1 MTDPAS
7 PPPDPQRPAAPPEG
21 LFNRERLL
29 VIFFFAAYFFLLYQL
44 FLVLAPFLAP
54 LLGAAMLALVVFP
67 LRQVLLQR
75 LSSPNAVS
83 LLLTLLVMVTVI
95 VPASVLAWIL
105 VREAAQAVPEVNAW
119 LAAQRSQGWP
129 MAQNGELP
137 ALERLLAAA
146 TRFFASIELDV
157 RSVATETVRDLGN
170 QVTSAGATIVRKFLA
185 VLFQLVIL
193 LLALFFFL
201 RDGPSMIARL
211 MDLVP
216 MEAESKA
223 LVLRGLDRT
232 VVAMVRGTLIT
243 ASAQGVLVG
252 IGLAVAGIPFPVLL
266 GFVATFLAVVPFIG
280 TAVVWVPAAIYLAMT
295 DHVGAAIGLTVW
307 GLLVVGLID
316 NLLRPIVVG
325 SHARLPATLLF
336 LGVLGGFQVYGPVGG
351 LISPLLIACVI
362 AFARIYRE
370 RYRPP
375 GA

>member
-1 MTDPAS
+1 MTDPGH
-7 PPPDPQRPAAPPEG
+7 PPPEPRPAAPPNG
-21 LFNRERLL
+21 LFNRERLF
-29 VIFFFAAYFFLLYQL
+29 VIFFFAAYFFLIYQL

-67 LRQVLLQR
+67 LRQFVLR
-75 LSSPNAVS
+75 RIPSPSLAS
-83 LLLTLLVMVTVI
+83 LLITILVMVTVI
-95 VPASVLAWIL
+95 VPASVLTWIL
-105 VREAAQAVPEVNAW
+105 VREAAQMIPELAAW
-119 LAAQRSQGWP
+119 LSAQRSQGWP
-129 MAQNGELP
+129 MTRNGEL
-137 ALERLLAAA
+137 AMLDRLLAA
-146 TRFFASIELDV
+146 TQRFFDMIELDV
-157 RSVATETVRDLGN
+157 PRVATETVRELGN
-170 QVTSAGATIVRKFLA
+170 QVTSAGATIVRKLFS
-185 VLFQLVIL
+185 VVFQLIIL

-211 MDLVP
+211 ADLVP

-223 LVLRGLDRT
+223 MVLRGLDRT

-243 ASAQGVLVG
+243 ASAQGLLVG
-252 IGLAVAGIPFPVLL
+252 IGLSVAGIPYPVLL
-266 GFVATFLAVVPFIG
+266 GFVATFLAVVPFVG
-280 TAVVWVPAAIYLAMT
+280 TAIVWVPAVIYLFMT
-295 DHVGAAIGLTVW
+295 DQIGAAIGLTVW
-307 GLLVVGLID
+307 GVVVVGLID

>member
-1 MTDPAS
+1 MTDPGN
-7 PPPDPQRPAAPPEG
+7 PPPDLPRPTSAADG

-29 VIFFFAAYFFLLYQL
+29 VVFFFAAYFFLIYQL

-67 LRQVLLQR
+67 LRQFVLR
-75 LSSPNAVS
+75 RIPSPSVAS
-83 LLLTLLVMVTVI
+83 LLITILVMVTVI
-95 VPASVLAWIL
+95 VPASVLTWIL
-105 VREAAQAVPEVNAW
+105 VREAAQMVPELNAW
-119 LAAQRSQGWP
+119 LTAQRSQGWP
-129 MAQNGELP
+129 MTRNGEL
-137 ALERLLAAA
+137 AAFDRLLAAA
-146 TRFFASIELDV
+146 QRFFDMIELDV
-157 RSVATETVRDLGN
+157 PSVASETVRELGN
-170 QVTSAGATIVRKFLA
+170 RITSAGATIVRKFVT
-185 VLFQLVIL
+185 VLFQLFIL

-223 LVLRGLDRT
+223 MVLRGLDRT

-243 ASAQGVLVG
+243 ASAQGLLVG
-252 IGLAVAGIPFPVLL
+252 IGLAVAGIPYPVLL

-280 TAVVWVPAAIYLAMT
+280 TAIVWVPAVVYLVMT
-295 DHVGAAIGLTVW
+295 DQIGAAIGLTVW
-307 GLLVVGLID
+307 GVVAVGLID